1 MIPRQILDKYNNI
14 FHFRLIF
21 IQYMGKYRIVWIGKF
36 EARFNCCG
44 LSRNWNL
51 ERESSCAFEPEDRKQ
66 KSVLSFSLARIIRND
81 YETNSSVSRTFLRRD
96 KSKQFSKLNSSF
108 SLQFSKNR
116 RKKIKQCLRKNSTS
130 VRFSSKFS

>member
-14 FHFRLIF
+14 FHFHLQRWYLYNI
-21 IQYMGKYRIVWIGKF
+21 WENIGSFGF
-36 EARFNCCG
+36 EARFNCCA

-116 RKKIKQCLRKNSTS
+116 RKKIKQCLQKNSTS